1 MVAKFSI
8 LPRENSK
15 FYSRFS
21 ADDLHR
27 FGCIKIRDLRVIP
40 THAGSRIFTRAK
52 ATGADFLLIPAIAIP
67 SGHVFFLLFSTIYPL
82 TTRFRGPAFVLFF
95 DCKRG
100 VKGDRPEGVWGW
112 LDTHNRYSQWSSWR
126 SNHQPPTTNH
136 HHYPLPLSFCGS
148 NWLPFILFATDSPP
162 FFLLF
167 LPAAL
172 RDLTRLHACPTTFTD
187 RGRKLQ
193 AYDFLMMVDIEQSK
207 SYAL

>member
-1 MVAKFSI
+1 MAKFSI

-100 VKGDRPEGVWGW
+100 VKGDRPEGVWG
-112 LDTHNRYSQWSSWR
+112 
-126 SNHQPPTTNH
+126 
-136 HHYPLPLSFCGS
+136 
-148 NWLPFILFATDSPP
+148 
-162 FFLLF
+162 
-167 LPAAL
+167 
-172 RDLTRLHACPTTFTD
+172 
-187 RGRKLQ
+187 
-193 AYDFLMMVDIEQSK
+193 
-207 SYAL
+207 